1 MNVSVKREQK
11 ECISSAECEKG
22 RMKFNKHTIIIAEAG
37 VNHNGSIEMAKQ
49 LVLKAKE
56 AGVDYIKFQT
66 FKASKLVTKSAKQA
80 EYQQKNI
87 GNGED
92 CQYQML
98 KKLELSP
105 EEHQIL
111 IDYCKELGI
120 KFFSTAFDFD
130 SIAYLHS
137 LNLGLWKIPSG
148 EVTNYPF
155 LKRIA
160 AYNES
165 TILSTGMCDMQDVRN
180 AVDALYKNGL
190 SKENLILLHCNTEY
204 PTPFEDVNLKA
215 MDALRNEFGVEVG
228 YSDHTK
234 GIEVPIAAVALGA
247 TVIEKHFTLDRN
259 MEGPDHKAS
268 LEPDELKAMV
278 AAIRNIEKAVGGDG
292 TKHVSESEKKNIAI
306 ARKSIVAACDIKAG
320 EVFTEQNLTVK
331 RPGNGTSPMRW
342 EEIIGLKA
350 KRDFSEDELIE
361 I

>member
-1 MNVSVKREQK
+1 MSKTL
-11 ECISSAECEKG
+11 IL
-22 RMKFNKHTIIIAEAG
+22 AEAG
-37 VNHNGSIEMAKQ
+37 VNHNGSIELAKK
-49 LVLKAKE
+49 LVEKAKE

-66 FKASKLVTKSAKQA
+66 FKASKLVTKAAKQA

-87 GNGED
+87 GKEGD
-92 CQYQML
+92 SQYQML

-105 EEHQIL
+105 EEHEIL
-111 IDYCKELGI
+111 IDYCHQLGI
-120 KFFSTAFDFD
+120 MFFSTAFDFD
-130 SIAYLHS
+130 SIDYLYS

-160 AYNES
+160 AYNEP
-165 TILSTGMCDMQDVRN
+165 TILSTGMCDMEDVRA
-180 AVDALYKNGL
+180 AVNALYKNGL

-215 MDALRNEFGVEVG
+215 MDALRQEFGVEVG

-268 LEPDELKAMV
+268 LEPEELKAMV
-278 AAIRNIEKAVGGDG
+278 SAIRNIEKAVGGDG

-306 ARKSIVAACDIKAG
+306 ARKSIVAACDIMAG
-320 EVFTEQNLTVK
+320 EVFSEQNLTVK
-331 RPGNGTSPMRW
+331 RPGNGISPMKW
-342 EEIIGLKA
+342 DEIIGKTA
-350 KRDFSEDELIE
+350 IRDFAEDELIV

>member
-1 MNVSVKREQK
+1 MSMRHV
-11 ECISSAECEKG
+11 
-22 RMKFNKHTIIIAEAG
+22 TIIAEAG
-37 VNHNGSIEMAKQ
+37 VNHNGSIELAKK
-49 LVLKAKE
+49 LVEKAKE

-66 FKASKLVTKSAKQA
+66 FKASKLVTKAAKQA

-87 GNGED
+87 GKEGD
-92 CQYQML
+92 SQYQML

-105 EEHQIL
+105 EEHEIL

-130 SIAYLHS
+130 SIDYLHS

-160 AYNES
+160 AYNEP
-165 TILSTGMCDMQDVRN
+165 TILSTGMCDMEDVRA
-180 AVDALYKNGL
+180 AVEALYKNGL

-215 MDALRNEFGVEVG
+215 MNALRQEFGVEVG

-278 AAIRNIEKAVGGDG
+278 SAIRNIEKAVGGDG

-331 RPGNGTSPMRW
+331 RPGNGISPMRW
-342 EEIIGLKA
+342 EEVVGTKA
-350 KRDFSEDELIE
+350 KRDFSEDDLIE

>member
-1 MNVSVKREQK
+1 MS
-11 ECISSAECEKG
+11 
-22 RMKFNKHTIIIAEAG
+22 HTLIIAEAG

-49 LVLKAKE
+49 LVEKAVE

-66 FKASKLVTKSAKQA
+66 FKASKLVTNSAKQA
-80 EYQQKNI
+80 EYQQRNI
-87 GNGED
+87 GSQENS
-92 CQYQML
+92 QYQML

-111 IDYCKELGI
+111 IDYCHELGI

-130 SIAYLHS
+130 SVEYLHS
-137 LNLGLWKIPSG
+137 LGLGLWKIPSG

-160 AYNES
+160 AYNEK
-165 TILSTGMCDMQDVRN
+165 TILSTGMCDMEDVRA
-180 AVDALYKNGL
+180 AVNALYKNGL
-190 SKENLILLHCNTEY
+190 SKENLNLLHCNTEY

-247 TVIEKHFTLDRN
+247 TVIEKHFTLDRTLP
-259 MEGPDHKAS
+259 GPDHKAS

-278 AAIRNIEKAVGGDG
+278 SAIRNIEKAVGGDG
-292 TKHVSESEKKNIAI
+292 TKHVSESERKNIAI
-306 ARKSIVAACDIKAG
+306 ARKSIVAACDIRAG
-320 EVFTEQNLTVK
+320 VVFTEQNLTVK
-331 RPGNGTSPMRW
+331 RPGSGISPMRW
-342 EEIIGLKA
+342 EEVLGMKA
-350 KRDFSEDELIE
+350 KRDFAEDELIE